1 MPGPP
6 LPIVKSRSRPAHA
19 ADRGDHCRG
28 AAGEGLA
35 QAAAF
40 GVCFPLIDRIGRLAD
55 RQALVFG
62 QRQQRIARDAGQD
75 RAAERRCLQR
85 AIVENEEGV
94 HAAQFLDPAPLDRI
108 QEHHLIA
115 AFADRF
121 AEIAHA
127 LPDDAPAILQA
138 ARDRYFPRVDAE
150 GWSRV
155 VSRRRGARVRSV
167 GRPARRLA
175 PLDEESSVYA
185 VDLDAH
191 PPEPLWD
198 KVVRTTA
205 GVRIESG
212 ALEPLRNGDVVLEL
226 DHMILA
232 GLSLEQ
238 VDQLG
243 IVAAESQTLV
253 DARVIREGESSIR
266 NLKIDAAPRAA
277 NDEDARDD
285 LQAHRVP
292 YGDADVGVIAIRE
305 VRDDL
310 GEALAHAVHELRKGS
325 PPIAGII
332 LDLRGNG
339 GGSTEGA
346 SSAIAMFLP
355 GAELFPMKR
364 RDGTIE
370 TEVAPEPPLNES
382 WDGPLA
388 TLVDGSTASAAEMIA
403 GALAAY
409 RRAPTIGRQTYGK
422 GCAQEY
428 EDDDPRTGVL
438 RLTTLLYALPDGT
451 AVQRVGLSPMIHV
464 PFAPLPGEDDT
475 TETEAKLEGA
485 PPTWKGPDLR
495 SLEILEHLEH
505 MNVMAWPPPTGATRD
520 CQDADVCRALRA
532 LTLATKTARVAK
544 VR

>member
-1 MPGPP
+1 MLTTHGDCVAARDVGHSLEKWVDELRDRYDARLAHP
-6 LPIVKSRSRPAHA
+6 KSVELASAAGDSILDDATTAHA
-19 ADRGDHCRG
+19 
-28 AAGEGLA
+28 E
-35 QAAAF
+35 
-40 GVCFPLIDRIGRLAD
+40 IDTVESLAD
-55 RQALVFG
+55 RL
-62 QRQQRIARDAGQD
+62 
-75 RAAERRCLQR
+75 
-85 AIVENEEGV
+85 
-94 HAAQFLDPAPLDRI
+94 
-108 QEHHLIA
+108 
-115 AFADRF
+115 
-121 AEIAHA
+121 AEIQKA
-127 LPDDAPAILQA
+127 LPDDATPILKI
-138 ARDRYFPRVDAE
+138 ARDRYFPRFDAD

-155 VSRRRGARVRSV
+155 VLAAAVRAYVPLVDPHGAW
-167 GRPARRLA
+167 A

-198 KVVRTTA
+198 KVVRTAA

-212 ALEPLRNGDVVLEL
+212 ALEPLRNGDVVIDL

-243 IVAAESQTLV
+243 IVAAESHALV
-253 DARVIREGESSIR
+253 DARVIREGETSIR
-266 NLKIDAAPRAA
+266 SIRIDATPHAA
-277 NDEDARDD
+277 IADDSRDD
-285 LQAHRVP
+285 LQAHRVA

-310 GEALAHAVHELRKGS
+310 GDALAHALHELRKG
-325 PPIAGII
+325 PPLAGLI

-346 SSAIAMFLP
+346 AAALGMFIP

-370 TEVAPEPPLNES
+370 TEAAPEPPQDER

-409 RRAPTIGRQTYGK
+409 HRAPTVGRQTYGK

-451 AVQRVGLSPMIHV
+451 AVQRVGLAPLVHV

-485 PPTWKGPDLR
+485 PPSWKGPDMR
-495 SLEILEHLEH
+495 SMELLEHLEH
-505 MNVMAWPPPTGATRD
+505 TNSMLWPAPNASIRVCD
-520 CQDADVCRALRA
+520 DADVCRALHA
-532 LTLATKTARVAK
+532 LATPVKTSRVAK
-544 VR
+544 SR